1 VGFPRGGFFFTLYQ
15 QGRVWCRYMVDAF
28 LKYIQFEKRY
38 SPRTVESY
46 KTDLLQF
53 EKYLGTEFSGTSSH
67 EANYGLIRSWIV
79 SLVELKLDS
88 ISINRK
94 IACLRSYYKYLMRQ
108 EIIFIDPTVKIKIL
122 KTKKKLPHFINEQD
136 TIKLLDQVQFTDD
149 YDGKRDQLIL
159 ELFYGTGIRL
169 TELITLK
176 ETFVN
181 FNDRTIRVL
190 GKRNKE
196 RVIPFSASLVTII
209 KDYLLVRN
217 REVVKKD
224 SGLLLVTER
233 GEPLYPML
241 VNRIV
246 KKYMKLFTSV
256 EKKSPHVL
264 RHTYATHLLNK
275 GAEINAVKDLLGHS
289 SLAATQVYT
298 HNSME
303 KLKKVFEQAHPKA

>member
-1 VGFPRGGFFFTLYQ
+1 
-15 QGRVWCRYMVDAF
+15 MVDAF

-38 SPRTVESY
+38 SSRTVESY

-53 EKYLGTEFSGTSSH
+53 EKYLDTEFGGTPSQ

-88 ISINRK
+88 NSINRK

-108 EIIFIDPTVKIKIL
+108 EIISTDPTVKIKIL

-136 TIKLLDQVQFTDD
+136 TVKLLDQVQFTDD

-176 ETFVN
+176 ENFVN

-209 KDYLLVRN
+209 KGYLVIRN

-246 KKYMKLFTSV
+246 KKYMRLFTSV

-303 KLKKVFEQAHPKA
+303 KLKKVFDQAHPKA

>member
-1 VGFPRGGFFFTLYQ
+1 
-15 QGRVWCRYMVDAF
+15 MIDSF
-28 LKYIQFEKRY
+28 LKYIQFQKRY
-38 SPRTVESY
+38 SQKTVQSY

-53 EKYLGTEFSGTSSH
+53 EKYLELEFSGTQSQD
-67 EANYGLIRSWIV
+67 ANYGLIRSWIV

-88 ISINRK
+88 TSVNRK
-94 IACLRSYYKYLMRQ
+94 IACLRSYYKFLLRQ
-108 EIIFIDPTVKIKIL
+108 EIITTDPMVKIRIL
-122 KTKKKLPHFINEQD
+122 KTKKKLPHFVSEQD
-136 TIKLLDQVQFTDD
+136 TIKLLDQVQFTND

-176 ETFVN
+176 ESFVN
-181 FNDRTIRVL
+181 FSDRTIRVL

-209 KDYLLVRN
+209 KSYLQVRN
-217 REVVKKD
+217 REVAKKD
-224 SGLLLVTER
+224 QGFLLVTSS
-233 GEPLYPML
+233 GEALYPVL

-303 KLKKVFEQAHPKA
+303 KLKKVFDQAHPKA